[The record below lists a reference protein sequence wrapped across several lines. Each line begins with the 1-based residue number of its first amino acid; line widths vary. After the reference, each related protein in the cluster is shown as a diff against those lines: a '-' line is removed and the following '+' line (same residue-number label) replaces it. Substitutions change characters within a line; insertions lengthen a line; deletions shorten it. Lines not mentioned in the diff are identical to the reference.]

1 MDFSQ
6 ATAIER
12 LGDGTYRLDVPDGWH
27 QGVGA
32 YGGVVLGALTRAL
45 AEACSAG
52 LEGEARPLRTLT
64 ATIAGPL
71 RVGPADVRV
80 EPIRIGKGVTVL
92 AGKILQGS
100 ELPAHAVGTF
110 GRTRPTD
117 ADGVSLAKPIAR
129 DYREL
134 EPIPMAKGVMPEFT
148 QHFEF
153 RLSSGAPFSGGPE
166 AVTTGWIKPRV
177 PVTPDEALVVGLA
190 DAWWPSQFTR
200 MTAPRYIV
208 TLTFTLQVFAGASAI
223 GEEPLLFTSRTMAAA
238 GGYLTEARE
247 LWTEDGRLVAL
258 NQQTMAIVK

>member
-12 LGDGTYRLDVPDGWH
+12 LGDGIYRLDVPDGWH

-45 AEACSAG
+45 ADVCRSG
-52 LEGEARPLRTLT
+52 SSDEARPLRTLT

-71 RVGPADVRV
+71 RVGPAEVRV
-80 EPIRIGKGVTVL
+80 EPIRVGKGVSVL
-92 AGKILQGS
+92 AGKIVQGS

-117 ADGVSLAKPIAR
+117 ADGVALVKPTAR
-129 DYREL
+129 DYRVI
-134 EPIPMAKGVMPEFT
+134 EPIAANGVMPEFT

-153 RLSSGAPFSGGPE
+153 RIASGVPFSGGPE

-200 MTAPRYIV
+200 MTTPRYIV
-208 TLTFTLQVFAGASAI
+208 TLTFTLQIFAGASAI
-223 GEEPLLFTSRTMAAA
+223 GDAPLLFTSRTMAAA

-247 LWTEDGRLVAL
+247 LWTEDGQLVAL